1 MQKLSKIMTVI
12 ILLLVFAGVGFHAG
26 RSTGFKTGSEW
37 ALLQA
42 DIVAR
47 EAGVFMPIYMEGDS
61 FRVIVKQPKGLYKKA
76 WDLADTYEEAR
87 NTLCIDQKKTRE
99 VHKRL

>member
-1 MQKLSKIMTVI
+1 MKKVQNIMIV
-12 ILLLVFAGVGFHAG
+12 LVLLVICAAAGFHAG
-26 RSTGFKTGSEW
+26 RSAGFKTGSEW
-37 ALLQA
+37 ALVQA

-61 FRVIVKQPKGLYKKA
+61 FRVIIKQPKGLYKKA

-87 NTLCIDQKKTRE
+87 NTLCIDQKKAGDVR
-99 VHKRL
+99 KRL